1 MHLCVEILTIFKQD
15 SLKYIHGHRNKCDE
29 IIIECNIN
37 VLGMISDMI
46 YKITSIMD
54 LSFQNQTLKNM
65 SGVKNTFVLLNFSK
79 KSLK

>member
-15 SLKYIHGHRNKCDE
+15 SLKYIRGHRNKCDE
-29 IIIECNIN
+29 IMLECNIN

-54 LSFQNQTLKNM
+54 LSFQNQTLKI
-65 SGVKNTFVLLNFSK
+65 
-79 KSLK
+79 